1 MGLDALGELI
11 GPRFFRREPR
21 VRALAYVKAL
31 LSQVETRNG
40 WTVAEA
46 AGEKTPTGMQRLLND
61 AVWDEAGVREDLRS
75 YVVTH
80 LGADDGVLVFDE
92 TGDIKQGNHTVGVAR
107 QYTGVTGQVENCQV
121 SVHAGYVSSRGQ
133 ALIDTELYLP
143 DAYAHDS
150 ERCAEAGVPAERAG
164 VVITKG
170 DLAAVMFGRAVAAGM
185 PFSYVA
191 GDEVYGRST
200 NLRSAIETTGA
211 AATCW
216 RWAATCGSVTYPAQ
230 APGRR
235 PARRGS
241 PLGLGTPQPR
251 PWHERAAPP
260 RLGLDRPGLP
270 RLPSRVATQ
279 PADPP
284 RPRRHR
290 RRRASRKNRRKKEEK
305 GGTRRVTEPASGE
318 QYAYFLCYHRLG
330 TTLGELIHVA
340 GRRWGIEES
349 FAITKSETG
358 LDEHQ
363 VRRWRA
369 WYRHAILSMLAAA
382 FLAAIAPASQQT
394 PPPGR
399 RADPVHLQRDPPA
412 TGNDPSVPRS
422 RDPLRPP
429 LVRLATTPPSPRR
442 TVPLPATR
450 RTARPPQ
457 PPHDHDRH

>member
-1 MGLDALGELI
+1 MVAAADLALLDEWAVGLEALGELI

-21 VRALAYVKAL
+21 ARALTYLKGL
-31 LSQVETRNG
+31 LSQVATRNG
-40 WTVAEA
+40 WTLAEA

-92 TGDIKQGNHTVGVAR
+92 TGDIKQGSHTVGVAR

-143 DAYAHDS
+143 EAYALDS
-150 ERCAEAGVPAERAG
+150 QRCAEAGVPADRAG

-170 DLAAVMFGRAVAAGM
+170 DLAAVMFARAVAAGM
-185 PFSYVA
+185 PFGYVA
-191 GDEVYGRST
+191 GDEVYGRSAT
-200 NLRSAIETTGA
+200 LRHAIEEAGYGYVLEVG
-211 AATCW
+211 CDF
-216 RWAATCGSVTYPAQ
+216 RVCRAQ
-230 APGRR
+230 ATSCGPTPCPPRFPAGPGNTA
-235 PARRGS
+235 ARARA
-241 PLGLGTPQPR
+241 Q
-251 PWHERAAPP
+251 RAALP
-260 RLGLDRPGLP
+260 RLGLDRPGPGDCPPGWRRSLLI
-270 RLPSRVATQ
+270 RR
-279 PADPP
+279 DPDAAEP
-284 RPRRHR
+284 
-290 RRRASRKNRRKKEEK
+290 
-305 GGTRRVTEPASGE
+305 GGEE

-363 VRRWRA
+363 VRRWKA

-382 FLAAIAPASQQT
+382 FLAAM
-394 PPPGR
+394 
-399 RADPVHLQRDPPA
+399 RAR
-412 TGNDPSVPRS
+412 
-422 RDPLRPP
+422 
-429 LVRLATTPPSPRR
+429 
-442 TVPLPATR
+442 LPANP
-450 RTARPPQ
+450 TAWQ
-457 PPHDHDRH
+457 AG